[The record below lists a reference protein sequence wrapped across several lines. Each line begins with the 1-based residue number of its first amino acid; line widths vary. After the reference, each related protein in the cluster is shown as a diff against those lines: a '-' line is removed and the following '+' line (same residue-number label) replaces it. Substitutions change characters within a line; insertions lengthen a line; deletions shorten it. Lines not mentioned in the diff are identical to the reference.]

1 MNDRRKI
8 IVALGACA
16 VSMPYRSF
24 SQQRPTK
31 GFRIGVLVPG
41 DAASTVHLIGAFKEA
56 LREQGYV
63 AGQNL
68 TLEPRY
74 AEGRLERLS
83 ELAAEM
89 TLSKADVIVA
99 ATDAAIAAAKQQT
112 QAIPIVMVSSSD
124 PVGTGFV
131 GSLARPGGNVT
142 GLSMVSSQLSA
153 KRLGMLR
160 ELVPRLSRVA
170 IIWNPNVRGALLDFK
185 ETESAARSLG
195 VQLHSIELTRAEDLD
210 RAFTTALDQRAQVL
224 IVITPNPILFV
235 NRNRIASLAQK
246 NRLPSMFGQRE
257 YADAG
262 GLIAYGP
269 STAELYRRAAVFVD
283 KILKG
288 AKPADLPVEQPTKFE
303 LVINRKTGRALGL
316 TIPQSLL
323 VSANTVID

>member
-185 ETESAARSLG
+185 ETESAARSLS